1 MLTRTATLLGAGL
14 GVISAAI
21 ILLLRSLR
29 ATARRV
35 WELELRLRRLQADQR
50 WIRGGQDLLAR
61 CLINRL
67 VWRRRTG
74 G

>member
-1 MLTRTATLLGAGL
+1 MLSRTTALLGAGL
-14 GVISAAI
+14 GITGATVFVLLSA
-21 ILLLRSLR
+21 LR

-35 WELELRLRRLQADQR
+35 SELELRLRRLQAEQR
-50 WIRGGQDLLAR
+50 WMRGSQDLLAR